1 MKTFKAGLI
10 EVMYHDYYI
19 KEGNKGTLHV
29 NWADYKFI
37 RFDRFLPKLKE
48 EGWRVPTEKEAY
60 YLLALHKMKIGDFSY
75 KWPPYS
81 NYFIEPIKRD
91 WPLET
96 KPRVLNF
103 HRGKIQDNLEI
114 HTLGLLRLVRTI

>member
-1 MKTFKAGLI
+1 MKTFKAGNI
-10 EVMYHDYYI
+10 EVMSHDYYRR
-19 KEGNKGTLHV
+19 KSHKGTLHMSWV
-29 NWADYKFI
+29 DYNYPQ
-37 RFDRFLPKLKE
+37 FDLFLPKLKE
-48 EGWRVPTEKEAY
+48 EVWRVPTDKEGY
-60 YLLALHKMKIGDFSY
+60 YLLALHKMKIGDFSD

-81 NYFIEPIKRD
+81 SYFIEPIKRD

-103 HRGKIQDNLEI
+103 HKGKIESNLER